1 MATEIASGVAL
12 AAVADRQHPHP
23 GGQLGRHVQDRFA
36 VADQPLGV
44 GSADAVG
51 ALDCPAA
58 LRPAPGPLAQGLV
71 AVEGGR
77 DVLLAEELAVLVEGG
92 GGVGGLVGVDA
103 DHHRHGGPFSRANG
117 DAGDAGRAGR
127 LWGRDSPLTC

>member
-58 LRPAPGPLAQGLV
+58 LRPTGCPLAQGLV

-103 DHHRHGGPFSRANG
+103 DHHRHGGAFLEGQQGTPGTPGGQTDFG
-117 DAGDAGRAGR
+117 AGTV
-127 LWGRDSPLTC
+127 L